1 MRLGLTA
8 HAGQHGRAP
17 HARQPQRRVDRPIGG
32 EPDDTERRCQL
43 SRLCRG
49 QSGFHSGIL
58 PGEGL
63 KLNVVRVRRVVVEVG
78 VFVAFTVVAI
88 EIVLDDGGIRA
99 QL

>member
-1 MRLGLTA
+1 M
-8 HAGQHGRAP
+8 
-17 HARQPQRRVDRPIGG
+17 
-32 EPDDTERRCQL
+32 
-43 SRLCRG
+43 
-49 QSGFHSGIL
+49 
-58 PGEGL
+58 